1 MEIPPF
7 AEAVARICARD
18 RRYAPEAFFFLH
30 DGLMRTLKQVQE
42 KEKKPR
48 QISGAELSEGLRAYA
63 LEQYGPLTMT
73 VLERWGVRTTRDFG
87 EIVFLLLEAGLL
99 GKTEE
104 DKIGTSTTST
114 TSTRPSAPPS
124 GPSPPRAAP
133 PAPPRRNPAPD
144 RPRPFTRRG
153 NTFSGGTQPGAG
165 TGRDQGPTTRAA
177 ARWILPQIRS

>member
-7 AEAVARICARD
+7 AEAVARICVRD

-30 DGLMRTLKQVQE
+30 EGLMRTLKQVQE

-48 QISGAELSEGLRAYA
+48 QISGAELSAGLRAYA
-63 LEQYGPLTMT
+63 LDQYGPLTMT

-104 DKIGTSTTST
+104 DKIEDFDNLYDFDAAFRAPFRPKPAPRRTSGAA
-114 TSTRPSAPPS
+114 APK
-124 GPSPPRAAP
+124 PRA
-133 PAPPRRNPAPD
+133 
-144 RPRPFTRRG
+144 
-153 NTFSGGTQPGAG
+153 
-165 TGRDQGPTTRAA
+165 
-177 ARWILPQIRS
+177 